1 MKKNLLI
8 TIISFWVLSAFSQTP
23 IIFDRTKT
31 QSYLL
36 SYING
41 GDQSQHIVNDML
53 RIISSTMNKPV
64 HQTRI
69 HLDVDEH
76 VWATRNGRKINVYV
90 SYEQVRL
97 TGDLF
102 YKGFEMGDE
111 MVPSNYSFECVLKRK
126 NGQELKRF
134 KIDDAQFR
142 FHNSENR
149 FEYSDTVSNG
159 EYQLEVLSRDFK
171 YRNQA
176 FDRFRDKCQMVDQ
189 YYGAEGEIASCY
201 GIAEV
206 MNTENFRQINYT
218 QQQLDVLISRVNRV
232 ESAPFWHAL
241 NVRSYDP
248 IHIFPKLEDTKR
260 RIGEVQKNINYV
272 RTNLH
277 RYYFESGLQSFNSN
291 KRNDARNDF
300 RQSASIDL
308 QYAQPI
314 YYLALMDYQDGDAG
328 ASMSRLSSLFSLSSV
343 DNDIY
348 AQATQLARS
357 VESAK
362 VAEVKRQISH
372 QLYASALT
380 NLDDIAAFCQKI
392 RNYNCN
398 DSLYILR
405 SDAHNATYQ
414 SYLYNAQCDLT
425 GAKYDD
431 ATLAINNAMAY
442 QSQNNSF
449 ITSNEQ
455 AITLMQKVKS
465 EHYAALVK
473 RGRTLI
479 TSKDYKNAFESL
491 NKASDIEQNYNVK
504 RDKQLNDLLRKAK
517 LELLFVDADVAQ
529 KMVQSNNLP
538 RAREILLA
546 IISDQT
552 KYQLK
557 DNARLNQNVTNL
569 KQSIFSQQCMNAQ
582 AEYDGVIDTANV
594 FVAKK
599 DFITALNTFQRA
611 KAVADKNSD
620 CQLNTDSATIGINY
634 TQNPA
639 KYQQDYKKA
648 TQRANSNDFSGATSA
663 YVALTDFY
671 QKNNLSDYA
680 IEHKTLTQFI
690 SQYNVNY
697 QLWGA
702 TYMVNNQ
709 DYESTLTLLN
719 LLKQKKYS
727 RSKTK
732 AIQVA
737 LANGFALL
745 DYKANPSVNAKV
757 KVLEYTKDDSW
768 FKYFAKQYQKQI
780 KSLNKK

>member
-8 TIISFWVLSAFSQTP
+8 IIIACLGLSAFSQTP
-23 IIFDRTKT
+23 IIFDKTKT

-36 SYING
+36 SYTNG

-64 HQTRI
+64 YQTRI

-76 VWATRNGRKINVYV
+76 VWATRNGRQINVYV

-102 YKGFEMGDE
+102 YKGFDMGDE

-126 NGQELKRF
+126 NGPELKRF
-134 KIDDAQFR
+134 KVNEAQFR

-159 EYQLEVLSRDFK
+159 EYQIEVVSRDFT

-201 GIAEV
+201 GIADV
-206 MNTENFRQINYT
+206 MDTENFRQIGYT

-232 ESAPFWHAL
+232 ESAPFWHEL

-272 RTNLH
+272 QSNLH

-291 KRNDARNDF
+291 KRNNARNDF
-300 RQSASIDL
+300 RQSTSL
-308 QYAQPI
+308 NPQYPQPI

-328 ASMSRLSSLFSLSSV
+328 ASMSQLSNLFSLSSV

-348 AQATQLARS
+348 FQATQLARS

-362 VAEVKRQISH
+362 ISEVKRQISH

-380 NLDDIAAFCQKI
+380 NLDDLNEFCQKI
-392 RNYNCN
+392 RNYTCN
-398 DSLYILR
+398 DSLTLLR
-405 SDAHNATYQ
+405 SDVHNATYQ
-414 SYLYNAQCDLT
+414 SYLYDAQCDLS
-425 GAKYDD
+425 GAKYDE
-431 ATLAINNAMAY
+431 AANSTNKAMAY
-442 QSQNNSF
+442 QSQYSSF
-449 ITSNEQ
+449 IPSNEQ
-455 AITLMQKVKS
+455 AIALMQKIKGD
-465 EHYAALVK
+465 HYLALVK
-473 RGRTLI
+473 RGRSLI
-479 TSKDYKNAFESL
+479 TSKDYKNAFEAL
-491 NKASDIEQNYNVK
+491 NKASEIESNYSVK
-504 RDKQLNDLLRKAK
+504 RDKQLNDLLRKSK
-517 LELLFVDADVAQ
+517 LELLFVDADAAQ
-529 KMVQSNNLP
+529 KMVQANNLP

-552 KYQLK
+552 TYQLK
-557 DNARLNQNVTNL
+557 GNAKLNQNVANL

-594 FVAKK
+594 SVGKK
-599 DFITALNTFQRA
+599 DYISALKTFQRA
-611 KAVADKNSD
+611 LTVAAKNTD

-639 KYQQDYKKA
+639 KYQQDYKKVI
-648 TQRANSNDFSGATSA
+648 QQANSNDFSGATSS
-663 YVALTDFY
+663 YLALTDFY
-671 QKNNLSDYA
+671 QKNKLSDYQ
-680 IEHKTLTQFI
+680 IEHQTLTQFI

-697 QLWGA
+697 LVWGA
-702 TYMVNNQ
+702 TYQVNSQ

-732 AIQVA
+732 AIQVS
-737 LANGFALL
+737 LANGFALN

-780 KSLNKK
+780 KSLQKK

>member
-8 TIISFWVLSAFSQTP
+8 IIIAFMGLSTFSQTP
-23 IIFDRTKT
+23 IIFDKTKT
-31 QSYLL
+31 QSFLL
-36 SYING
+36 SYTNG

-76 VWATRNGRKINVYV
+76 VWATRNGRQINVYL

-102 YKGFEMGDE
+102 YKGFDMGDE

-126 NGQELKRF
+126 NGQELKHF
-134 KIDDAQFR
+134 KINDAQFR

-159 EYQLEVLSRDFK
+159 EYQLEVLSRDFT

-176 FDRFRDKCQMVDQ
+176 FDQFRDKCQMIDQ

-206 MNTENFRQINYT
+206 MNTENFRQISYT

-241 NVRSYDP
+241 NIRSYDP

-300 RQSASIDL
+300 RQSVSINS

-328 ASMSRLSSLFSLSSV
+328 ASMSQLSNLFSLSSV
-343 DNDIY
+343 DNETY

-362 VAEVKRQISH
+362 VVEVKRQISH

-380 NLDDIAAFCQKI
+380 NLDDITDFCQKI
-392 RNYNCN
+392 RNYRCN

-405 SDAHNATYQ
+405 SDVHNASYQ
-414 SYLYNAQCDLT
+414 SLLYDAQCNLT

-442 QSQNNSF
+442 QSQNSSF

-465 EHYAALVK
+465 EHYTALVK

-479 TSKDYKNAFESL
+479 TSKDYKNAFEAL
-491 NKASDIEQNYNVK
+491 NKASDIELNYNVK
-504 RDKQLNDLLRKAK
+504 RDKQLNELLRKSK
-517 LELLFVDADVAQ
+517 LELLFVDADAAQ
-529 KMVQSNNLP
+529 KMVQGNNLP
-538 RAREILLA
+538 RAREILIG

-557 DNARLNQNVTNL
+557 DNAKLNQKVANL

-582 AEYDGVIDTANV
+582 AEYDGIMDTANI
-594 FVAKK
+594 FVRKN
-599 DFITALNTFQRA
+599 DFILASETYQRA
-611 KAVADKNSD
+611 KSVAIKNSD
-620 CQLNTDSATIGINY
+620 CQLNTDSSTIGINY

-639 KYQQDYKKA
+639 KYQQDYKKV
-648 TQRANSNDFSGATSA
+648 TQRASSNDFSGATSA
-663 YVALTDFY
+663 YFALTDFY
-671 QKNNLSDYA
+671 QKSKLSDYA

-702 TYMVNNQ
+702 AYMVNNQ

-737 LANGFALL
+737 LANGFALI

>member
-8 TIISFWVLSAFSQTP
+8 IIIACLGLTAFGQTP
-23 IIFDRTKT
+23 IIFDKTKT

-36 SYING
+36 SYTNG
-41 GDQSQHIVNDML
+41 GDQSQRIVNDML

-76 VWATRNGRKINVYV
+76 VWATRTGRQINVYV

-102 YKGFEMGDE
+102 YKGFDMGDE
-111 MVPSNYSFECVLKRK
+111 MVPSNYSFECILKRK
-126 NGQELKRF
+126 NGPELKRF
-134 KIDDAQFR
+134 RVNEAPFR

-159 EYQLEVLSRDFK
+159 EYQLEVVSRDFN

-201 GIAEV
+201 GIADV
-206 MNTENFRQINYT
+206 MDTENFRQISYT

-232 ESAPFWHAL
+232 ESAPFWREL

-272 RTNLH
+272 QSNLH

-291 KRNDARNDF
+291 KRNNARNDF
-300 RQSASIDL
+300 RQSTSL
-308 QYAQPI
+308 NPQYAQPI
-314 YYLALMDYQDGDAG
+314 YYLALMDYQDGDDG
-328 ASMSRLSSLFSLSSV
+328 ASMSQLSNLFSLTSV

-348 AQATQLARS
+348 FQATQLARS

-362 VAEVKRQISH
+362 ITEVKRQISH
-372 QLYASALT
+372 HLYTSALT
-380 NLDDIAAFCQKI
+380 NLDDLSDFCQKI
-392 RNYNCN
+392 RNYTCN
-398 DSLYILR
+398 DSLTILR
-405 SDAHNATYQ
+405 SEVHNATYQ
-414 SYLYNAQCDLT
+414 SLLYDAQCDLT
-425 GAKYDD
+425 GAKYDE
-431 ATLAINNAMAY
+431 ASTSANKAMAY
-442 QSQNNSF
+442 QSQYSSF
-449 ITSNEQ
+449 IPSNEQ
-455 AITLMQKVKS
+455 AIALIQKIKGD
-465 EHYAALVK
+465 HYLALVK
-473 RGRTLI
+473 RGRSLI
-479 TSKDYKNAFESL
+479 TAKDFKNAFEAL
-491 NKASDIEQNYNVK
+491 NKASEIESNYNVK
-504 RDKQLNDLLRKAK
+504 RDKQLNDLLRKSK
-517 LELLFVDADVAQ
+517 LELLFVDADAAQ
-529 KMVQSNNLP
+529 KMVQANNLP

-546 IISDQT
+546 IISDQV

-557 DNARLNQNVTNL
+557 DNAKLNQQVANL
-569 KQSIFSQQCMNAQ
+569 KQSIFSQQCVNAQ
-582 AEYDGVIDTANV
+582 AEYDGILDSANV
-594 FVAKK
+594 FVRKNDYILASETYQKAKS
-599 DFITALNTFQRA
+599 
-611 KAVADKNSD
+611 VAQKNSD
-620 CQLNTDSATIGINY
+620 CQLNTDSATIGLNY

-639 KYQQDYKKA
+639 KYQQDYRKA
-648 TQRANSNDFSGATSA
+648 AQRANSGDFQGATSA

-671 QKNNLSDYA
+671 QKNKLSDYA
-680 IEHKTLTQFI
+680 IVHKTLTQFI
-690 SQYNVNY
+690 SQYNVDY
-697 QLWGA
+697 FIWGA
-702 TYMVNNQ
+702 TYMINTQ
-709 DYESTLTLLN
+709 DYESSLTLLQ
-719 LLKQKKYS
+719 LLKQNNYK

-732 AIQVA
+732 AIQRL
-737 LANGFALL
+737 LANGLALS
-745 DYKANPSVNAKV
+745 DFKANPSVNVKV

-768 FKYFAKQYQKQI
+768 FKYFASQYKKQI